1 MDAELE
7 DLLIFSGSSCPHWH
21 NPLRQSLKWIWRAY
35 GWVLADGENFAELLV
50 NVRGKNVFI
59 IQSICRPAN
68 DNLMELMLI
77 GDAARRFFGANIV
90 AVAPYLGYSR
100 QDRRPRS
107 ARVPI
112 SARVVADML
121 SGAGINRLMTM
132 DLHSEQIQG
141 FYNVP
146 VDNVYASPVLM
157 GDIAQ
162 RMENGNGLIISPDV
176 GGVVRA
182 RAFANMLGIDLAI
195 IDNAARAIMLRR

>member
-7 DLLIFSGSSCPHWH
+7 DLLIFSGSSCPHLAQ
-21 NPLRQSLKWIWRAY
+21 PIATKLKMDLAGIRL
-35 GWVLADGENFAELLV
+35 GCFADGENFAELLV

-77 GDAARRFFGANIV
+77 GDAARRSSAANIV

-182 RAFANMLGIDLAI
+182 G
-195 IDNAARAIMLRR
+195 ARLRQYARHRFGHHRQTPPAR